1 MPDVKVGVHIP
12 PQHSTMDAQRDAWRR
27 ADAMGV
33 DTIWTWDHFYPLYG
47 EPDGMHFEG
56 WALLAAMAEATEHA
70 AIGPLVACNSY
81 RNPHLT
87 ADMARTIDHISGG
100 RFILGLGSGW
110 NERDYAEYGY
120 DFKDAP
126 ARLRDLAAALPV
138 IEDRLAK
145 LNPGPVH
152 GHMPI
157 MIGGNGE
164 KVTLRLTAQYADIW
178 NGFGLP
184 EEAGRLCGVL
194 DTWCAQI
201 GRDPAS
207 IERSILFHEPER
219 VRLADDYLRHGVTH
233 LIYQLPAPDLDFQP
247 IEQLLA
253 WRDSVRG

>member
-1 MPDVKVGVHIP
+1 
-12 PQHSTMDAQRDAWRR
+12 
-27 ADAMGV
+27 
-33 DTIWTWDHFYPLYG
+33 
-47 EPDGMHFEG
+47 
-56 WALLAAMAEATEHA
+56 MAEATEHA

-81 RNPHLT
+81 RNPNLT

-138 IEDRLAK
+138 IEERLAK

-152 GHMPI
+152 GRMPI

-164 KVTLRLTAQYADIW
+164 KVTLRLAAQHADIW

-184 EEAGRLCGVL
+184 PEAGRLSGVL
-194 DTWCAQI
+194 DDWCGKV
-201 GRDPAS
+201 GRDPAT
-207 IERSILFHEPER
+207 IERSILLDETGWVAH
-219 VRLADDYLRHGVTH
+219 ADDYLRHGITH
-233 LIYQLPAPDLDFQP
+233 LIVEVAAPDFNFEP
-247 IEQLLA
+247 VEQLLA